1 MLSDFSAFVHY
12 LKRYC
17 FNLSR
22 TLIYLTAQA
31 DTGIAEHGPC
41 PRVSDRDPP
50 RILGRVE
57 RSWDWDVAR
66 AYLCIVEP
74 RYINTPILVCFC
86 SCIPFAVNVLIV
98 DGSREKLLCLDG
110 QHLAPLGWLISRSR
124 VR

>member
-41 PRVSDRDPP
+41 PRVSDRDFP
-50 RILGRVE
+50 G
-57 RSWDWDVAR
+57 S
-66 AYLCIVEP
+66 
-74 RYINTPILVCFC
+74 LVGWNGVG
-86 SCIPFAVNVLIV
+86 IGTWPGLIYV
-98 DGSREKLLCLDG
+98 
-110 QHLAPLGWLISRSR
+110 
-124 VR
+124 